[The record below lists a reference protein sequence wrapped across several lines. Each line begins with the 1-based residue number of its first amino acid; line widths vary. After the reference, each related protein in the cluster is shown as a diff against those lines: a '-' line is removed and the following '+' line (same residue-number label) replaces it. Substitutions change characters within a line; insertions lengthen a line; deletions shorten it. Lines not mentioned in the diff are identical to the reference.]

1 MVKSAGARA
10 PQNCGLPEVPYFL
23 TPDFAERHG
32 VDLGG
37 AVHGGLLT
45 IEDFVALLQSCR
57 ECQDGSGR
65 RHEHPEGTDAAPA
78 WCANRTVL
86 EGLRGLV

>member
-1 MVKSAGARA
+1 MRMGL
-10 PQNCGLPEVPYFL
+10 CGSCRKPYFL

-37 AVHGGLLT
+37 AIHGGILA
-45 IEDFVALLQSCR
+45 IGFRDVLQSCR

-65 RHEHPEGTDAAPA
+65 RHEHPEGNEAAPD
-78 WCANRTVL
+78 WCANRAIL